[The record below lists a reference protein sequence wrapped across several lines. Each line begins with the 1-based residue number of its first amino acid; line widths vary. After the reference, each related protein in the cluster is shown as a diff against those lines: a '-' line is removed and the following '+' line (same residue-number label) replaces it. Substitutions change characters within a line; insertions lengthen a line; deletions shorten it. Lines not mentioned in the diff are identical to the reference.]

1 MASVFARAAVG
12 FRNAPVGLRPA
23 KPFAPR
29 FFRLAAIDKE
39 KLRVRAEQL
48 PQLAASL
55 GPDYMSDP
63 TMKKWIREHEQ
74 LVQFNAM
81 NQAVLS
87 RDLTRKPSAAE
98 LIVQGSGDSYATN
111 FSCRRLWALTSV

>member
-1 MASVFARAAVG
+1 MASVFRRALGG

-23 KPFAPR
+23 KPFAQR
-29 FFRLAAIDKE
+29 FYTLAAIDE
-39 KLRVRAEQL
+39 RKLRLRAEQIT
-48 PQLAASL
+48 QLAASR

-63 TMKKWIREHEQ
+63 TMQKWIREHEQ
-74 LVQFNAM
+74 LLQFNAM